1 LCRQGVRP
9 VDAAEYRAKARE
21 MREKAKTVFDLRAR
35 SPVLVIAEQYDWL
48 AEWAEEKARET
59 EEFSG
64 VI

>member
-1 LCRQGVRP
+1 